1 MQDKT
6 KSDGKG
12 YERILRILANYRM
25 FNFMCALVILLV
37 LTAVL
42 EGYHYAHSLLSTLG
56 VVVFVAGG
64 YAACTSKRSLVILLV
79 LAVPWILAEWFFPES
94 EVVYMSSFF
103 FFYLIVLLLRMIIA
117 TDEITSNV
125 LYGAVCVYLL
135 LGILWATIYGFINE
149 VFPGSIFLGMV
160 QDTHHHHEEINQ
172 FLYFSYTTLT
182 TLGYG
187 DITSVA
193 PVGRLM
199 AVFEAMTGQL
209 FLAFLVARL
218 VSIYSLSKHLKK

>member
-1 MQDKT
+1 MKDRT
-6 KSDGKG
+6 KSDGEG
-12 YERILRILANYRM
+12 YERILRTLRNYRM
-25 FNFMCALVILLV
+25 FNFMCALVILLI

-42 EGYHYAHSLLSTLG
+42 EGYHYAHTLLSSLG
-56 VVVFVAGG
+56 MIIFIVGG
-64 YAACTSKRSLVILLV
+64 YSACKSKRSLVILLA

-94 EVVYMSSFF
+94 KFVYLNSFF
-103 FFYLIVLLLRMIIA
+103 FFYLIVLLLRMLVA
-117 TDEITSNV
+117 SDEITSNA

-149 VFPGSIFLGMV
+149 LFPGSIFLGMHH
-160 QDTHHHHEEINQ
+160 DTHHHHEEINE

-187 DITSVA
+187 DITTVA

-218 VSIYSLSKHLKK
+218 VSIYSLSRHIKK